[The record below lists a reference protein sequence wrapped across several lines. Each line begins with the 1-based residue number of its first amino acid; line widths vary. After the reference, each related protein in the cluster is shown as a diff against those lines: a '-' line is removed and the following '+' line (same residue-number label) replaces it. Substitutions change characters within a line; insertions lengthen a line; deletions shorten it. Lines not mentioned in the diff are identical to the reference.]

1 MSTTTNHSP
10 VQLISVTPN
19 AEQLIAYCARVS
31 NPKNQN
37 NPDNEKLIRYLIK
50 HQHWSPLEMAHVVM
64 SIETTRS
71 IGEQIIRHRSFAFQV
86 FSQRYADVSAL
97 QFAKPPAIRRQ
108 DTKNRQNSIDDLDDA
123 TKADFSIRAK
133 FLFDMSERLYK
144 DMLRAGVAKEC
155 SRAVLP
161 LQTPSRLYVAGSVR
175 SWVHYVQLRCGNGT
189 QKEHMDVAKACRE
202 VLRKALPT
210 VMSAVDSVKI

>member
-1 MSTTTNHSP
+1 M
-10 VQLISVTPN
+10 
-19 AEQLIAYCARVS
+19 
-31 NPKNQN
+31 
-37 NPDNEKLIRYLIK
+37 
-50 HQHWSPLEMAHVVM
+50 
-64 SIETTRS
+64 
-71 IGEQIIRHRSFAFQV
+71 AFQE
-86 FSQRYADVSAL
+86 FSQRYASFEEME
-97 QFAKPPAIRRQ
+97 FAKPPEFRRQ

-123 TKADFSIRAK
+123 TKAEFRIRTQA
-133 FLFDMSERLYK
+133 LFDSSERLYK

-210 VMSAVDSVKI
+210 VMSAVDSVKF